1 MKQLAEAEGDIL
13 DNIELI
19 ENLETS
25 KRIAVEIKEKV
36 EISKVTEVM
45 INEASE
51 AYWPAASR
59 GALVFFLMNELY
71 KVHSF
76 YMFSLDSFV
85 IVVNRAIDIVA
96 EQMKK
101 KKAPPPPDAE
111 PVEAEPE
118 EEEETLNLTPKT
130 LKIRV

>member
-1 MKQLAEAEGDIL
+1 LKQLAEAEGDIL

-51 AYWPAASR
+51 AY
-59 GALVFFLMNELY
+59 
-71 KVHSF
+71 
-76 YMFSLDSFV
+76 
-85 IVVNRAIDIVA
+85 
-96 EQMKK
+96 
-101 KKAPPPPDAE
+101 
-111 PVEAEPE
+111 
-118 EEEETLNLTPKT
+118 
-130 LKIRV
+130 